1 MSRKSN
7 SIYYKKGT
15 DGKDYWQVQPWESFI
30 YGSVEVPEVANQLKV
45 TIYESLFKSPAFQSL
60 TRNEILMLGIC
71 NMQAHGK
78 TKPKVGEY
86 RLYGSEFCLSYG
98 YLRKEYPEVF
108 KYAKT
113 VNDCKKGLITKG
125 FIDVVS
131 NGGKLGQR
139 SIYKM
144 SDRWKSYKPEKK

>member
-15 DGKDYWQVQPWESFI
+15 DGKDYWQVQPWESFVF
-30 YGSVEVPEVANQLKV
+30 GSTEDPKVKDQLKA
-45 TIYESLFKSPAFQSL
+45 TIYESLLNSPAFQSL
-60 TRNEILMLGIC
+60 TKHELFMLAIC
-71 NMQAHGK
+71 FIRAHAK
-78 TKPKVGEY
+78 NKDKVGDY

-98 YLRKEYPEVF
+98 YLRKLYPNLF
-108 KYAKT
+108 KYPKT
-113 VNDCKKGLITKG
+113 VNDCKKGLIAKG
-125 FIDVVS
+125 FITEVS
-131 NGGKLGQR
+131 AGGTNGQR

>member
-7 SIYYKKGT
+7 SIYYKSGK
-15 DGKDYWQVQPWESFI
+15 DGKDYYQVQPWESFI
-30 YGSVEVPEVANQLKV
+30 FGSVEVPEVANQLKV

-60 TRNEILMLGIC
+60 TKHEIIMYGIC
-71 NMQAHGK
+71 FMQAHQK
-78 TKPKVGEY
+78 KKPKVGDY

-98 YLRKEYPEVF
+98 YLRKLYPNLF
-108 KYAKT
+108 KYPKT
-113 VNDCKKGLITKG
+113 VNDCKKGLIAKG
-125 FIDVVS
+125 FITEVS
-131 NGGKLGQR
+131 AGGTNGQR

>member
-7 SIYYKKGT
+7 SIYYKKGK
-15 DGKDYWQVQPWESFI
+15 DGKDYYQVQPWESFI

-60 TRNEILMLGIC
+60 TKHEIFMYGIC
-71 NMQAHGK
+71 FMQAHQK
-78 TKPKVGEY
+78 KKPKVGDY
-86 RLYGSEFCLSYG
+86 QLCGSEFCLSYG
-98 YLRKEYPEVF
+98 YLRKLYPNLF
-108 KYAKT
+108 KNPKT
-113 VNDCKKGLITKG
+113 VNDCKKGLIAKG

-139 SIYKM
+139 SIYQM
-144 SDRWKSYKPEKK
+144 SDRFKSYKPEKK